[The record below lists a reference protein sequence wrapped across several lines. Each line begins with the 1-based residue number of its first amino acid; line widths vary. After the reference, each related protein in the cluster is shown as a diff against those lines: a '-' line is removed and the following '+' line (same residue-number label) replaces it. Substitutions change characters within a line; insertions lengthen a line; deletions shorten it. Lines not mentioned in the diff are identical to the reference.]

1 MSPRFPTSENPVPGS
16 EGCAPRLSCKQST
29 RSQNSR
35 AISRLTQRANGW
47 VKRSHGLAIAITA
60 LSIIAMAATTTAC
73 GGSEQAVDIEKL
85 KTAPTLAA
93 PLGPGKSIVS
103 KTVDGRFGI
112 GFTFDTASG
121 QRLIMQWEGPA
132 DGSSG
137 TTNYSREDAEKIAT
151 NQLGDSAVPA
161 EALSLEP
168 APEWSTA
175 WTGSVEGIPAFAQAW
190 ERGQCSAII
199 LTTLPRSEAAGPL
212 TTIDAQLKEACGD

>member
-1 MSPRFPTSENPVPGS
+1 M
-16 EGCAPRLSCKQST
+16 
-29 RSQNSR
+29 
-35 AISRLTQRANGW
+35 
-47 VKRSHGLAIAITA
+47 IAT
-60 LSIIAMAATTTAC
+60 AATTTAC

-103 KTVDGRFGI
+103 KTDDGSDGFFTT

-137 TTNYSREDAEKIAT
+137 TTNYSREGAKKIAT
-151 NQLGDSAVPA
+151 KQLGDSGVPT

-168 APEWSTA
+168 TPEWATA
-175 WTGSVEGIPAFAQAW
+175 WTGSVEGVPAFAQAW

-212 TTIDAQLKEACGD
+212 NTIDAQLKEACGD